1 MRYVW
6 RVCGGGNLNFF
17 LSVSLPLPPHDV
29 LSVKQTCSDSEGRL
43 LFRLGRRQSS
53 PHFASAATGES
64 LQLTIITLTADN
76 PATHHSQSITPV
88 MKGNLYFQCSVK
100 ELRRNRLSLFF
111 PPSTFH
117 LCFRELIC
125 ECQGLW
131 NHDHTTFKGK
141 KEFTFCFVLWEKN
154 EAPWRSLMLWF

>member
-1 MRYVW
+1 MQHEICVKG
-6 RVCGGGNLNFF
+6 VCGGENLNFF

-117 LCFRELIC
+117 LCFHELIC
-125 ECQGLW
+125 ECQGL
-131 NHDHTTFKGK
+131 
-141 KEFTFCFVLWEKN
+141 
-154 EAPWRSLMLWF
+154 